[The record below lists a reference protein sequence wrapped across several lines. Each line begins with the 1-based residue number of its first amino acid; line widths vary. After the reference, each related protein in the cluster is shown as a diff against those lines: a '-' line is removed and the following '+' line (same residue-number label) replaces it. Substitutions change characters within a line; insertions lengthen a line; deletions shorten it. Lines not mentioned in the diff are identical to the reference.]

1 LVIAVKNAPRY
12 CGHKPTIIIEGVTMQ
27 IQFEQLLNLPD
38 IQILNVEIIEHEI
51 KCDIECALMTQD
63 IDGYHGNSQR
73 TEKRFPVKAQP
84 MTGIT
89 YTE

>member
-1 LVIAVKNAPRY
+1 
-12 CGHKPTIIIEGVTMQ
+12 MQ

-38 IQILNVEIIEHEI
+38 IHTLNVEITEHEI

-63 IDGYHGNSQR
+63 IEAHHGNSQR
-73 TEKRFPVKAQP
+73 TEKPFPVKAQP
-84 MTGIT
+84 KTGIT